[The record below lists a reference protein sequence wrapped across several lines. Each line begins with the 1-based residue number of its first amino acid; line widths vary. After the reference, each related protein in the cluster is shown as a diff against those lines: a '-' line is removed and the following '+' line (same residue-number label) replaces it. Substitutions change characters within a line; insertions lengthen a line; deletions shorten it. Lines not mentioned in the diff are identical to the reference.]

1 MYPSGS
7 APGAAFCYVPNDDA
21 QSHPRPRARAR
32 RPDAA
37 GARRPRVAPSHALL
51 ISGGAG
57 YVGCHAVLAFR
68 DAGYDVAVLDDLSTG
83 ARSAVPPG
91 VAFIE
96 GDAGN
101 PATVRDV
108 IDAYRV
114 KSVIHLAA
122 STSVPESVA
131 DPDKYDRNNTVASA
145 NLIRACVSG
154 GVKYLLFASS
164 AAVYGAPATLPVA
177 EDAPLAPLSPYGH
190 SKLATERTLHDTAL
204 AHDIRYM
211 ALRYFNVAG
220 ADPRG
225 RAGPPGA
232 HPLHLIRA
240 ACQAASGL
248 RGGLTVFGTDYDTP
262 DGTCVRDYIHVADLA
277 DIHVAALRAL
287 QAGAPSRV
295 LNCGYGRGHSVRE
308 VLRAVRSQAR
318 AEFLT
323 RDGPRRP
330 GDPGAL
336 VSDNSRLRAA
346 LRWSP
351 RHDDLGLIVRT
362 ALAWERT
369 LHGKPSLAPA

>member
-1 MYPSGS
+1 M
-7 APGAAFCYVPNDDA
+7 
-21 QSHPRPRARAR
+21 
-32 RPDAA
+32 
-37 GARRPRVAPSHALL
+37 APSHALL

-57 YVGCHAVLAFR
+57 YIGCHAVLAFR

-225 RAGPPGA
+225 R
-232 HPLHLIRA
+232 
-240 ACQAASGL
+240 
-248 RGGLTVFGTDYDTP
+248 GGLTVFGTDYDTP

-346 LRWSP
+346 LQWSP

-362 ALAWERT
+362 ALAWKRKP
-369 LHGKPSLAPA
+369 HGKPSLAPA

>member
-1 MYPSGS
+1 M
-7 APGAAFCYVPNDDA
+7 V
-21 QSHPRPRARAR
+21 R
-32 RPDAA
+32 
-37 GARRPRVAPSHALL
+37 SHALL
-51 ISGGAG
+51 ICGGAG
-57 YVGCHAVLAFR
+57 YVGCHAVLAFG
-68 DAGYDVAVLDDLSTG
+68 DAGFNVVVLDDLSTG

-108 IDAYRV
+108 IGAHRV

-131 DPDKYDRNNTVASA
+131 DPDKYDRNNTVASD

-164 AAVYGAPATLPVA
+164 AAVYGAPAALPVA

-190 SKLATERTLHDTAL
+190 SKLATERALHDTAL
-204 AHDIRYM
+204 AHGIRYM

-225 RAGPPGA
+225 RAGPPGE
-232 HPLHLIRA
+232 PPVHLIRA
-240 ACQAASGL
+240 ACQAACGL

-262 DGTCVRDYIHVADLA
+262 DGTCVRDYIHVSDLA
-277 DIHVAALRAL
+277 DIHVAALRSL
-287 QAGAPSRV
+287 QAGGPSRV

-308 VLRAVRSQAR
+308 VLAAVQSQAR
-318 AEFLT
+318 AELRT
-323 RDGPRRP
+323 RDGPRRA

-346 LRWSP
+346 LHWSP

-362 ALAWERT
+362 ALAWERKR
-369 LHGKPSLAPA
+369 HGKQSLAPS